1 MMETRPF
8 GEDCAL
14 AHHHHGHAGHHKHHG
29 PASGRDGYDR
39 AFALGIGLNLAY
51 LAAEAGFGIYSGSLA
66 LLADAGHNLGDVLGL
81 ALSWGAAI
89 LSRRTP
95 SGRFTYGLRSSSI
108 LAALANAIILLIVTG
123 GIAWEAVQRL
133 AHPSEV
139 AGGVVAWVAAAGIV
153 VNAGTAMLFVGGSR
167 RDLNLKSAFMH
178 MAADAL
184 VTAGVVVAGIA
195 IALTGLAWL
204 DPAMSLVVSAV
215 IVYGTWDLVRQA
227 IRLALDAVPEAV
239 DAEAVR
245 NYLLSLPG
253 VVAIHDL
260 HIWGMSTTETAL
272 TSHLVMPG
280 GHPGDAALAGVARE
294 LESRFG
300 IHHTTLQ
307 IELGDT
313 DEVCA
318 LTPEHVV

>member
-1 MMETRPF
+1 M
-8 GEDCAL
+8 
-14 AHHHHGHAGHHKHHG
+14 
-29 PASGRDGYDR
+29 
-39 AFALGIGLNLAY
+39 

-89 LSRRTP
+89 LSRRSRAVVSPTG
-95 SGRFTYGLRSSSI
+95 SDQARSSPRSPTRS
-108 LAALANAIILLIVTG
+108 ILLIVTG

-195 IALTGLAWL
+195 IALTGL
-204 DPAMSLVVSAV
+204 
-215 IVYGTWDLVRQA
+215 G
-227 IRLALDAVPEAV
+227 LA
-239 DAEAVR
+239 R
-245 NYLLSLPG
+245 
-253 VVAIHDL
+253 
-260 HIWGMSTTETAL
+260 
-272 TSHLVMPG
+272 
-280 GHPGDAALAGVARE
+280 PGDEPRGLGGDRLRHLGFGPAGNSPRARCRAGGGRCRGGAQLSAIPARRRGSPRPPYLGHEHHRDRPHLA
-294 LESRFG
+294 
-300 IHHTTLQ
+300 TW
-307 IELGDT
+307 
-313 DEVCA
+313 
-318 LTPEHVV
+318 